1 MHVVKT
7 TIATETKTAISPTM
21 TANPHI
27 TNPSAAS
34 HHVEQVPTPKA
45 TPAPTKTE
53 KVYVGSRK
61 SDKYHKA
68 SCHSAHRIKPANKVW
83 FGSRED
89 AETHGYVPCQ
99 NCNP

>member
-1 MHVVKT
+1 
-7 TIATETKTAISPTM
+7 M
-21 TANPHI
+21 TAKPHVA
-27 TNPSAAS
+27 PSSAAS
-34 HHVEQVPTPKA
+34 QHIEQVPTPQATPIPTEIKQ

-61 SDKYHKA
+61 SDKYHKP
-68 SCHSAHRIKPANKVW
+68 SCHSANAIKPANEIW

-89 AETHGYVPCQ
+89 AEEHGYVPCK